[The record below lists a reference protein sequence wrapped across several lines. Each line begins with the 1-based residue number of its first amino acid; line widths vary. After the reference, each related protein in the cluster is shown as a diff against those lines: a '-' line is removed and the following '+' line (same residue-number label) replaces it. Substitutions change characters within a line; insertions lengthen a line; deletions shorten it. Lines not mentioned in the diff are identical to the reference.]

1 MAKQTG
7 MSKKLRIVFMG
18 TPAFAVRILDELHR
32 SHHEI
37 VGVVTVQD
45 KPAGRGQTLQQSA
58 VKQYAL
64 QHQLVLLQPEKLKD
78 PLFTTALKDLKADVF
93 VVVAFRMLPE
103 QVWKMPPFGTFNL
116 HASLLPAYRGAAPIN
131 WALINGDTVSGVST
145 FLINEHIDAGSILLQ
160 KETILTPNM
169 TVGELHDTLQEL
181 GAALTLE
188 TCNRLAE
195 GKLTPQPQTPIDGK
209 RALAP
214 KLFKENTCI
223 DWSKSADDIHNLI
236 RGLDPYP
243 AAWCQLWSE
252 QKQAWVQF
260 KLFNSEVTK
269 FSCKRADGPE
279 AHKAGILF
287 PCGANSTLLVKEI
300 QMEGK
305 KRMDA
310 KAFMAGNDLS
320 VFYLLKRLI

>member
-1 MAKQTG
+1 

-18 TPAFAVRILDELHR
+18 TPSFAVRILDELNR
-32 SHHEI
+32 SRHEI

-45 KPAGRGQTLQQSA
+45 KPAGRGQILQQSA

-64 QHQLVLLQPEKLKD
+64 QHDLELLQPEKLKD
-78 PLFTTALKDLKADVF
+78 PHFIDALKNLQADVF

-103 QVWKMPPFGTFNL
+103 QVWKMPALGTFNL

-131 WALINGDTVSGVST
+131 WALINGDAFSGVTT
-145 FLINEHIDAGSILLQ
+145 FLINEQIDAGSILLQ
-160 KETILTPNM
+160 KETVLTPNM

-181 GAALTLE
+181 GATLTLE
-188 TCNRLAE
+188 TCNLLGE
-195 GKLTPQPQTPIDGK
+195 GKLEPQPQIPIEGK

-214 KLFKENTCI
+214 KLFKENTRI
-223 DWSKSADDIHNLI
+223 DWSKTAAEIHNLI

-243 AAWCQLWSE
+243 AAWCQLWSD

-260 KLFNSEVTK
+260 KLFNSEVTEL
-269 FSCKRADGPE
+269 CCTRTDGPE
-279 AHKAGILF
+279 ANKAGVLF

-310 KAFMAGNDLS
+310 KAFMAGNELGQY
-320 VFYLLKRLI
+320 FLKQVPLQ

>member
-18 TPAFAVRILDELHR
+18 TPAFAVRILDKLHR
-32 SHHEI
+32 SQHEI

-64 QHQLVLLQPEKLKD
+64 HHQLVLLQPEKLKD
-78 PLFTTALKDLKADVF
+78 PLFTAALKDLQADVF

-103 QVWKMPPFGTFNL
+103 QVWKMPPLGTFNL

-131 WALINGDTVSGVST
+131 WALINGETVSGVST
-145 FLINEHIDAGSILLQ
+145 FLINEQIDAGSILLQ

-223 DWSKSADDIHNLI
+223 DWSKSADEIHNLI

-260 KLFNSEVTK
+260 KLFNSEVTV
-269 FSCKRADGPE
+269 FSCNRADGPE

-310 KAFMAGNDLS
+310 KAFLAGNELS
-320 VFYLLKRLI
+320 VFYLLKI